1 MGPNLTLW
9 NSNWHRNQVYLD
21 TFNSQFDSFDLRN
34 LQESQKLAQKKVEG
48 REKSE
53 KSESVKSGKSEK
65 PKSIFMR
72 LESPIFGHLDAYFNA
87 ISWENVYFLKRYT
100 KFTGTPQS

>member
-1 MGPNLTLW
+1 MG
-9 NSNWHRNQVYLD
+9 
-21 TFNSQFDSFDLRN
+21 DSDLGVKLRAICESATAN

-65 PKSIFMR
+65 PKRIGKRLEKSIFGP
-72 LESPIFGHLDAYFNA
+72 LNAYFNA

-100 KFTGTPQS
+100 